1 MFHYN
6 NKRINQPLVKMKSSY
21 DKIEKELNE
30 PAREYN
36 TIKELVE
43 KQENSITNIK
53 NKNIINKDIPILP
66 KQKRK
71 IKNNF
76 QNQSYTNG

>member
-30 PAREYN
+30 PARDYN

-53 NKNIINKDIPILP
+53 NKNIINKDIPTLP
-66 KQKRK
+66 KQKNKNRK
-71 IKNNF
+71 KNNIF
-76 QNQSYTNG
+76 

>member
-6 NKRINQPLVKMKSSY
+6 NRKPNQPLVKIKTSY
-21 DKIEKELNE
+21 DKIEKQLNE
-30 PAREYN
+30 PARDYN

-43 KQENSITNIK
+43 NQENSITNIK

-66 KQKRK
+66 KQKNKNRK
-71 IKNNF
+71 NK
-76 QNQSYTNG
+76 

>member
-66 KQKRK
+66 KQKS
-71 IKNNF
+71 KNSKNK
-76 QNQSYTNG
+76 

>member
-30 PAREYN
+30 PARDYN

-66 KQKRK
+66 KQKNK
-71 IKNNF
+71 NIKNK
-76 QNQSYTNG
+76 

>member
-1 MFHYN
+1 MFYYN
-6 NKRINQPLVKMKSSY
+6 NKRVNQPLVKMKSSY

-30 PAREYN
+30 PARDYN

-53 NKNIINKDIPILP
+53 NKNIINKDIPIYRS
-66 KQKRK
+66 KK
-71 IKNNF
+71 INIEKINNIF
-76 QNQSYTNG
+76 

>member
-66 KQKRK
+66 KQENKNRK
-71 IKNNF
+71 NK
-76 QNQSYTNG
+76 

>member
-30 PAREYN
+30 PARDYN

-53 NKNIINKDIPILP
+53 NKNIINKDIPTLP
-66 KQKRK
+66 KQKNKNRK
-71 IKNNF
+71 NK
-76 QNQSYTNG
+76 

>member
-6 NKRINQPLVKMKSSY
+6 NRKANQPLVKMKSSY

-66 KQKRK
+66 KQKKNRK
-71 IKNNF
+71 NK
-76 QNQSYTNG
+76 

>member
-53 NKNIINKDIPILP
+53 NIINKDIPILP
-66 KQKRK
+66 KQKNK
-71 IKNNF
+71 DKK
-76 QNQSYTNG
+76 

>member
-66 KQKRK
+66 KQKTK
-71 IKNNF
+71 DKK
-76 QNQSYTNG
+76 

>member
-21 DKIEKELNE
+21 DIIEKELNE

-66 KQKRK
+66 KQKIK
-71 IKNNF
+71 IEK
-76 QNQSYTNG
+76 

>member
-6 NKRINQPLVKMKSSY
+6 NRRINQPLVKMKSSY

-66 KQKRK
+66 KQKSKNRK
-71 IKNNF
+71 NKKYFLN
-76 QNQSYTNG
+76 

>member
-53 NKNIINKDIPILP
+53 NKSIINKDIPILP
-66 KQKRK
+66 KQKNK
-71 IKNNF
+71 DKK
-76 QNQSYTNG
+76 

>member
-1 MFHYN
+1 MFYYN

-66 KQKRK
+66 KQKK
-71 IKNNF
+71 
-76 QNQSYTNG
+76 

>member
-1 MFHYN
+1 
-6 NKRINQPLVKMKSSY
+6 MKSSY

-66 KQKRK
+66 KQKK
-71 IKNNF
+71 
-76 QNQSYTNG
+76 

>member
-53 NKNIINKDIPILP
+53 NKKNK
-66 KQKRK
+66 
-71 IKNNF
+71 
-76 QNQSYTNG
+76 

>member
-1 MFHYN
+1 MFYYN
-6 NKRINQPLVKMKSSY
+6 NKRVNQPLVKMKSSY

-30 PAREYN
+30 PARDYN

-43 KQENSITNIK
+43 KQENSITNI

-66 KQKRK
+66 KQKNKNRK
-71 IKNNF
+71 NKQYFLN
-76 QNQSYTNG
+76 